1 MTKKGNGQ
9 SEMKTRDRR
18 KIEKVDKYDLNA
30 FRARMPQEE
39 KILSDYSDQT
49 EGVVRIARDS
59 QKESEEEF
67 HTMQEQHNANHALYY
82 FNMLADGLIEGRS
95 TGNNCQ
101 KMVRAREHMMNLREF
116 IGDEKAE
123 LKGVIETL
131 LKKIQE
137 FCPIR
142 RKQFGLF
149 LVENW
154 PLMRSFSQAY
164 VKKEQRCLTD
174 EQFGKLNDVLSGRC
188 LLKLWWWK
196 RRTRRRWM
204 KTLGLIK
211 KVAK

>member
-1 MTKKGNGQ
+1 
-9 SEMKTRDRR
+9 MKTEDLKR
-18 KIEKVDKYDLNA
+18 KEKIKKYDLKTL
-30 FRARMPQEE
+30 RPLGSE
-39 KILSDYSDQT
+39 KGDIRGDYTDQPA
-49 EGVVRIARDS
+49 GIVKIARDAR
-59 QKESEEEF
+59 KESEEEF
-67 HTMQEQHNANHALYY
+67 HIMQEQHNANHALYY

-196 RRTRRRWM
+196 RRSRRLWM
-204 KTLGLIK
+204 RTLGLIK